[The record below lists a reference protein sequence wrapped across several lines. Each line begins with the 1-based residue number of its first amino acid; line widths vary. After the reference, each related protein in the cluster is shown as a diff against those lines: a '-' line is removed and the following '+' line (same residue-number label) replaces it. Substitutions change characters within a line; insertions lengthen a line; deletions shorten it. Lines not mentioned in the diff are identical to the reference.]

1 MFANVIFYLQVTAL
15 VWFDNREEEALRG
28 DAFCLKDEEVL
39 ECPDDW
45 AQAAKFKVEHRAQ
58 LREK

>member
-1 MFANVIFYLQVTAL
+1 MFENVSFYLQVTAL
-15 VWFDNREEEALRG
+15 VWFDNREEEALRR
-28 DAFCLKDEEVL
+28 DAFCLKDEVL